1 MHACKELFLVLK
13 MCLFFSF
20 KGIGG
25 ANVVILT
32 FLNTYYTVIMA
43 WALYYMI
50 MSFSKVVP
58 WSKCDNEWN
67 TEYCFVPGVDQLKN
81 CTTDDITTEVTSTLP
96 TTAVTGL
103 FATGVTD
110 LGNGTCIDPALRVSS
125 TVEFWE

>member
-1 MHACKELFLVLK
+1 MS
-13 MCLFFSF
+13 FFPPL